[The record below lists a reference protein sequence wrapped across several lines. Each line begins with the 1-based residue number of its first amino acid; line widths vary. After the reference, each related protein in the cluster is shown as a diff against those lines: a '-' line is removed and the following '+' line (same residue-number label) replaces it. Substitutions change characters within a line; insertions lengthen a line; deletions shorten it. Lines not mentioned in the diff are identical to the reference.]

1 MSIETTLDM
10 ETGVRCHKVV
20 GDLSFAELRAELSA
34 LYAQPDFEVDTHV
47 LWDLTE
53 GHLTSFSADE
63 IRQMADFVSGNWGK
77 SGRSRA
83 ALVVAQEV
91 DFGLSRMYSALL
103 DTRTKSQVRV
113 FRDLELAL
121 HWLHSKRD

>member
-1 MSIETTLDM
+1 MSIQTSLDAG
-10 ETGVRCHKVV
+10 TGVRCHKVV
-20 GDLSFAELRAELSA
+20 GDLSFAELRSELGL
-34 LYAQPDFEVDTHV
+34 LYQQPGFEVDTHV
-47 LWDLTE
+47 LWDLRE
-53 GHLTSFSADE
+53 GNLAGFSAEE
-63 IRQMADFVSGNWGK
+63 IRQLADFVSGNWGK

-113 FRDLELAL
+113 FRDPELAL
-121 HWLHSKRD
+121 DWLMAR